1 MTQNDV
7 MCKGRIG
14 SCQLK
19 RNWKTRKNVTRDC
32 HRSKSTESSELEV
45 DERTVFY
52 DNDQPVLLPT
62 EHIISKLV
70 VKDAG
75 YHIRHAGRESTL
87 CETRRS
93 ILLLEEETRLNKLS
107 RTA

>member
-1 MTQNDV
+1 MSAQTQLGDWKERY
-7 MCKGRIG
+7 KGLSPFEKHGVIQVGGRWTH
-14 SCQLK
+14 SL
-19 RNWKTRKNVTRDC
+19 
-32 HRSKSTESSELEV
+32 
-45 DERTVFY
+45 FY

-70 VKDAG
+70 VKDAE
-75 YHIRHAGRESTL
+75 YDIRHAGRESTL